1 VFINAQIE
9 VRLRANRMFAMPK
22 KTFLADENRVHAE
35 LMRLARAGQITY
47 YSALGAAVGK
57 PARWSL
63 WTLVLERISD
73 DELAKGNPDITN
85 LVLSAKTG
93 WPSRIQFTN
102 GKLTPSKNKR
112 HNQDSTEYLATTLP
126 ANRPR
131 DCRNVGD
138 HVPAKSAIR
147 SVSRGK
153 RTSGSDSPNTIAIC
167 EYTS

>member
-1 VFINAQIE
+1 
-9 VRLRANRMFAMPK
+9 MFAMPK

-63 WTLVLERISD
+63 WTLILERISD

-93 WPSRIQFTN
+93 WLSGRYPGESGHQ
-102 GKLTPSKNKR
+102 
-112 HNQDSTEYLATTLP
+112 A
-126 ANRPR
+126 
-131 DCRNVGD
+131 
-138 HVPAKSAIR
+138 AIR
-147 SVSRGK
+147 RTQSRFVSTR
-153 RTSGSDSPNTIAIC
+153 PN
-167 EYTS
+167 